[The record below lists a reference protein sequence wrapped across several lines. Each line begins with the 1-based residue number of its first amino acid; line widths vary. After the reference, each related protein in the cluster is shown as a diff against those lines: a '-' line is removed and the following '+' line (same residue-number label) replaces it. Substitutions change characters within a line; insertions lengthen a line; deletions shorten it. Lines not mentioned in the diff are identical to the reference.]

1 MRKRFELLLCRA
13 CAQTNQAVGEVSSRE
28 QAEQPRAQDS
38 VTVSVCPYA
47 ADALVLLEHRGLVPL
62 AQQLTRGNETGR
74 TCSQHSLLPS
84 QTTCWRTCAACED
97 LLLCLRALAQAAA

>member
-13 CAQTNQAVGEVSSRE
+13 CAQTHKAVGEVSSRE
-28 QAEQPRAQDS
+28 QAEQPRTQDS

-47 ADALVLLEHRGLVPL
+47 ADALVLLEYHGLVPL

-74 TCSQHSLLPS
+74 TCS
-84 QTTCWRTCAACED
+84 
-97 LLLCLRALAQAAA
+97 